1 MRLQNLEQL
10 YFVRHILNA
19 FLLYANILLSQHELE
34 FSHLSRLV
42 WATFTSSRFSVGE
55 RCPGQP
61 REVGKFQLVLAEEDV
76 GIQKES
82 MEYMIEERKRG
93 VYNRGNTA
101 AQDSGRI
108 AEA

>member
-1 MRLQNLEQL
+1 MSWNFPTSLGWSGQRSPVAGFLLVSVAQVNLERWENSSSCQL
-10 YFVRHILNA
+10 KRMLA
-19 FLLYANILLSQHELE
+19 
-34 FSHLSRLV
+34 
-42 WATFTSSRFSVGE
+42 SVGE